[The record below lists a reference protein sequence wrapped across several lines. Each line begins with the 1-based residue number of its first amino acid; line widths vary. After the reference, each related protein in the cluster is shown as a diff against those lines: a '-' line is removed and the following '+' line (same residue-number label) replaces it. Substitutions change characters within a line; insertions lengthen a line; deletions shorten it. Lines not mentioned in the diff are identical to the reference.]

1 MSTLCLHPLLWGADM
16 VVRQDTSPSFAA
28 GREGGIRS
36 YRQFLYTLLS
46 EREAFFEEV
55 VDGIDLGAKL
65 RYGALT
71 VTALAGFFG
80 LGAGADSG
88 PAQAVSAGGQPAV
101 FVFPAFVVGVPAFF
115 FVEV

>member
-55 VDGIDLGAKL
+55 VDGIDLAAKL
-65 RYGALT
+65 RDGALT
-71 VTALAGFFG
+71 MTALAGFFG
-80 LGAGADSG
+80 LVAGAYSG
-88 PAQAVSAGGQPAV
+88 PAQALSAGVKPPVLFFAALGVCVPAV
-101 FVFPAFVVGVPAFF
+101 LLVPG
-115 FVEV
+115 